1 MWTKNIVTKRRH
13 ANPLFQIPFG
23 EGEEGD
29 LEMLQDIIT
38 VFYFVSLSN
47 ISIWISFLKNY
58 AKNPL
63 LQNH

>member
-1 MWTKNIVTKRRH
+1 MWIKIIVIKRGH
-13 ANPLFQIPFG
+13 ANHLFHIPFW

-29 LEMLQDIIT
+29 LEMLQDTIT

-47 ISIWISFLKNY
+47 IPIWISFLKNY

-63 LQNH
+63 L